1 MFDNFNFEIAHIFK
15 QAERE
20 MAELRHPYVGSE
32 HLFLAILN
40 NNDKVS
46 KTLNTYGITYNKF
59 KNELIEIVGIGSK
72 KSDLYLYTPL
82 LKRVIDTALCDAKED
97 NKGIVTTTHLLL
109 ALLEEAEGIAIR
121 ILLSLNINLDKLYKE
136 LHQKKIHKDGKLTI
150 YEIGH
155 NLNESVDLDEK
166 IVGREEEINLLI
178 ETLLRKNKN
187 NPLLVGKAGTGK
199 TAIVEEVAR
208 RIEKGNITE
217 ELKNKKIILLE
228 MASLVAGTKY
238 RGEFEERL
246 NKIIEEVIAEEDIIL
261 FIDEI
266 HTLVNA
272 GGAEG
277 AIDASNILK
286 PYLARGKIKCIG
298 ATTTEEFD
306 KYIAHDKAL
315 ERRFQKILIKEPNEE
330 ETEYILK
337 SIKKEYEDHH
347 KIKITNKNIK
357 DIIYL
362 ANKYIYNKNNP
373 DKCID
378 VLDSVCAKVK
388 LKNIND
394 NLKQTYEEELETLK
408 KQKEEYIINQD
419 YVNALKLKTKADN
432 ILQKINKP
440 EVLKYH
446 ILKSDILKVIQNK
459 SNIPL
464 LENKTKIYNNL
475 KKDLTKNI
483 IGQDQALNKILNNF
497 LNKQKSNSNKPLSL
511 LLTGPT
517 GVGKTYTVK
526 TIAKSLNINL
536 IRIDGSEYNLETSV
550 NKLIGVS
557 AGYVGYNDNY
567 LFKEVLDNPYS
578 LILLDE
584 IEKASPKVI
593 NLFLQILDEG
603 YITTSTNEKI
613 KFNNTIIFMTSN
625 ANVTST
631 VGFASKTTNN
641 DLLTKEI
648 LNRLDEVIEFKSVN
662 KEVAKQ
668 YINLKNKDLDEETIL
683 TKSNYQKYGFREL
696 DRTIKSLEVSK
707 IK

>member
-15 QAERE
+15 QAEKE

-136 LHQKKIHKDGKLTI
+136 LHQKKIRKDGKLTI

-155 NLNESVDLDEK
+155 NLNESVDLEEK

-497 LNKQKSNSNKPLSL
+497 LNKQKSSSNKPLSL

-648 LNRLDEVIEFKSVN
+648 LNRLDEVIEFQSVN